1 MIGNEAPLIAT
12 SSRREAI
19 LDHVFL
25 DEGAFIA
32 TTVRPDLYGGGNLP
46 YNVEVYLS
54 QLYVNVTNLGASS
67 IYIKGARTV
76 FIDRSHLGWSH
87 SCDKAILLTDVGE
100 AILDQLDLSGDATTI
115 GANAERLTI
124 INSPY

>member
-25 DEGAFIA
+25 DEGAFMA
-32 TTVRPDLYGGGNLP
+32 TTVRPDLYGGGDP
-46 YNVEVYLS
+46 AYNVEVYFS
-54 QLYVNVTNLGASS
+54 RLYVNVTNLGASG
-67 IYIKGARTV
+67 IFIKGARKV

-87 SCDKAILLTDVGE
+87 NCDKAILLTE
-100 AILDQLDLSGDATTI
+100 
-115 GANAERLTI
+115 
-124 INSPY
+124 